1 MQPFIDTRD
10 NYEVTRKIFADCESI
25 YQYERE
31 KIRRKKLKKQLHDY
45 IKRRY
50 ITTGK
55 INLKLKLIDK
65 FYK

>member
-1 MQPFIDTRD
+1 MQPFIDTRN

-31 KIRRKKLKKQLHDY
+31 KIRRKKLRKQLNDY

-50 ITTGK
+50 LMTSKT
-55 INLKLKLIDK
+55 NLKLKFINQ
-65 FYK
+65 F

>member
-10 NYEVTRKIFADCESI
+10 KREVVKKIFEECESI

-31 KIRRKKLKKQLHDY
+31 KIRRKKLRKQLNEYREH
-45 IKRRY
+45 RHL
-50 ITTGK
+50 TTGK
-55 INLKLKLIDK
+55 TNLRLKLIDK